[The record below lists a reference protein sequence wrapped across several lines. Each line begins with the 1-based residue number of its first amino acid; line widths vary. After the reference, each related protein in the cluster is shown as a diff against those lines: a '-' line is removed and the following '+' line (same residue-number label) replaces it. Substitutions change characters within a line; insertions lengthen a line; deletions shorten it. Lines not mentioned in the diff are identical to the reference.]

1 MRASLRIFARDL
13 RRLVTNPAALV
24 IALGV
29 CLLPSLYAWV
39 NILANWDPYENTSGV
54 PVAVTIE
61 DAGADVSGMGRL
73 NAGAM
78 IREELEK
85 NHQLDWTFVDEKDA
99 LDGVRSGRYYAA
111 FVIPE
116 DFTATLAG
124 VLDGHPKQARIAY
137 YVNEKANAVAP
148 KVTDTGATTLED
160 QISSEFVSVT
170 GTTVTERLRAAA
182 GGAATNADAART
194 SAEDALRTAQDDLD
208 TLAKELDDA
217 RGTIAAAQRA
227 ANSAR
232 DTLSTA
238 GTAADDLSSS
248 LNAALSGLANA
259 RTKAGELTSAASDAL
274 ASASSTLA
282 GLSSTASHDV
292 SKIAADA
299 GWAQGKLDAAIS
311 EMRAADG
318 TISGLRSSLESTRD
332 AAAALAPTTEAG
344 RALQQ
349 RLLADLDEQIS
360 SLAQL
365 SEAQAARLD
374 DLQRTSDA
382 LAAGVDATRGLSGAV
397 DDAVQTSDGAL
408 RLLRDDFA
416 RTVAP
421 QLASAIDTLGDKGG
435 RLAGGAAALGP
446 MIEQADGTLAALE
459 DLLAQ
464 ADHALE
470 SGAGSL
476 RSAAEHLGGLAD
488 DLAAVQSAESL
499 PAVADVLALDP
510 QATGSALGSPAALVD
525 EAVFP
530 VANYGSGVAPF
541 YTNLALWVGG
551 FVLVAV
557 YKLEV
562 DRSEL
567 GGIDPTPTQ
576 AFFGRWLLFALLGQ
590 VQALVCCVGDV
601 ALGVQCVSSV
611 AFVAAGMVAS
621 GVYVLLVYALAAAF
635 RHVGKALAVLLVV
648 LQIPGA
654 SGLYPI
660 QMQPAFFRALEPW
673 LPFTYGIGAMREA
686 VAGFYDGAYARDL
699 LTLALFVVP
708 ALLVG
713 IAVRQRLLGV
723 NALFDRRLG
732 ETDLL
737 VTEHDATGERQGRLA
752 LVLDALA
759 TSPAHRQ
766 EFLARAAR
774 FELAYPA
781 RVRRGLR
788 ALLAVPLALLA
799 LMLLRPGRFEVLV
812 AWVVALVA
820 ASGYLIGLEYLRES
834 LRERAGVARLDA
846 DQLMALARGGGG
858 AGLNDSAPTVPS
870 PAACEPGTSERP
882 IEKNSEAA
890 R

>member
-39 NILANWDPYENTSGV
+39 NILANWDPYENTAGV

-61 DAGADVSGMGRL
+61 DAGAEVPGMGRL

-111 FVIPE
+111 FVIPK

-124 VLDGHPKQARIAY
+124 VLDGNPEQARIAY

-160 QISSEFVSVT
+160 QISSEFVSVA
-170 GTTVTERLRAAA
+170 GTAVTERLRAAA
-182 GGAATNADAART
+182 GDAATNADTART

-208 TLAKELDDA
+208 ALAQGLDDA
-217 RGTIAAAQRA
+217 RGTISAAQKA
-227 ANSAR
+227 ASSAR

-238 GTAADDLSSS
+238 RTAADGLSSS
-248 LNAALSGLANA
+248 IDAALSGLADA
-259 RTKAGELTSAASDAL
+259 RTKAGELTGAASDAL

-292 SKIAADA
+292 SEIAADA

-318 TISGLRSSLESTRD
+318 TISGLRSSLESARD
-332 AAAALAPTTEAG
+332 TVASLAPTTEAG

-382 LAAGVDATRGLSGAV
+382 LAADVDATRGLSGAV
-397 DDAVQTSDGAL
+397 DSAVQTSDAAL
-408 RLLRDDFA
+408 RQLRDDFA

-421 QLASAIDTLGDKGG
+421 QLASALDALGDKGG
-435 RLAGGAAALGP
+435 RLAGGAAALVP
-446 MIEQADGTLAALE
+446 MIEQADGTLSALE
-459 DLLAQ
+459 DVLAQ

-470 SGAGSL
+470 SGADSL
-476 RSAAEHLGGLAD
+476 RSAAEQLGGLAD
-488 DLAAVQSAESL
+488 DLAAIQSAESL
-499 PAVADVLALDP
+499 PAVTDVLALDP
-510 QATGSALGSPAALVD
+510 QATGSALGSPAALV
-525 EAVFP
+525 EKAVFP
-530 VANYGSGVAPF
+530 VDNYGSGVAPF

-567 GGIDPTPTQ
+567 GGIDPTPAQ

-590 VQALVCCVGDV
+590 VQALVCCLGDV
-601 ALGVQCVSSV
+601 ALGVQCVSPV
-611 AFVAAGMVAS
+611 AFVVAGMVAS

-686 VAGFYDGAYARDL
+686 VAGFYDSAYAHDL
-699 LTLALFVVP
+699 LTLALFAVP
-708 ALLVG
+708 ALLIG

-737 VTEHDATGERQGRLA
+737 VTEHDAAGERQGRLA

-759 TSPAHRQ
+759 TSPAHRE
-766 EFLARAAR
+766 EFLSRAAR

-799 LMLLRPGRFEVLV
+799 LMLLHPGRFGVLV
-812 AWVVALVA
+812 VWVAALVA
-820 ASGYLIGLEYLRES
+820 ASGYLIGLEYLRDS
-834 LRERAGVARLDA
+834 LRERAGIARMNA
-846 DQLMALARGGGG
+846 EQLIALARTEGV
-858 AGLNDSAPTVPS
+858 AGEKNDS
-870 PAACEPGTSERP
+870 EQDDEKGT
-882 IEKNSEAA
+882 EKNSEAA

>member
-1 MRASLRIFARDL
+1 MRASLRIFTRDL

-61 DAGADVSGMGRL
+61 DEGADVPGMGRL

-78 IREELEK
+78 IREELER
-85 NHQLDWTFVDEKDA
+85 NHQLDWTFVDERDA

-111 FVIPE
+111 FVVPG

-124 VLDGHPKQARIAY
+124 VLDGHPEQARIAY

-160 QISSEFVSVT
+160 QISSEFVSVA
-170 GTTVTERLRAAA
+170 GTAVTERLRAAA
-182 GGAATNADAART
+182 GDAATNADTART

-208 TLAKELDDA
+208 ALARKLDDA
-217 RGTIAAAQRA
+217 RGTISAAQKA

-238 GTAADDLSSS
+238 GTAADGLSSS
-248 LNAALSGLANA
+248 LDAALAGLANA
-259 RTKAGELTSAASDAL
+259 RTKAGELTDAAGDAL

-292 SKIAADA
+292 SEIAADA

-318 TISGLRSSLESTRD
+318 TISGLRSSLESARD
-332 AAAALAPTTEAG
+332 AVAALAPTTEAG

-397 DDAVQTSDGAL
+397 DNAVQASDAAL
-408 RLLRDDFA
+408 RQLRDDFA

-421 QLASAIDTLGDKGG
+421 QLASALDAFGDKEG
-435 RLAGGAAALGP
+435 RLAGGAAALVP
-446 MIEQADGTLAALE
+446 MIEQADGTLSALE

-470 SGAGSL
+470 SGADSL
-476 RSAAEHLGGLAD
+476 RSAAEQLGGLAD
-488 DLAAVQSAESL
+488 DLAAIQSAESL
-499 PAVADVLALDP
+499 PAVTDVLALDP
-510 QATGSALGSPAALVD
+510 QATGSALGSPAALV
-525 EAVFP
+525 EKAVFP
-530 VANYGSGVAPF
+530 VDNYGSGVAPF

-567 GGIDPTPTQ
+567 GGIDPTPAQ

-590 VQALVCCVGDV
+590 VQALFCCLGDV
-601 ALGVQCVSSV
+601 ALGVQCVSPV
-611 AFVAAGMVAS
+611 AFVVAGMVAS

-686 VAGFYDGAYARDL
+686 VAGFYDGAYAHDL
-699 LTLALFVVP
+699 LTLALFAVP
-708 ALLVG
+708 ALLIG

-737 VTEHDATGERQGRLA
+737 VTEHDAAGERQGRLA

-759 TSPAHRQ
+759 TSPAHRE

-799 LMLLRPGRFEVLV
+799 LMLLHPGRFEVLV

-820 ASGYLIGLEYLRES
+820 ASGYLIGLEYLRDS
-834 LRERAGVARLDA
+834 LRERAGIARMNA
-846 DQLMALARGGGG
+846 EQLMALASTEGV
-858 AGLNDSAPTVPS
+858 AGEKNDS
-870 PAACEPGTSERP
+870 EQDDEKGT
-882 IEKNSEAA
+882 EKNSEAA

>member
-61 DAGADVSGMGRL
+61 DAGAEVPGMGRL

-124 VLDGHPKQARIAY
+124 VLDGRPEQARIAY

-160 QISSEFVSVT
+160 EISGEFVSVA
-170 GTTVTERLRAAA
+170 GSAVTERLQAAA
-182 GGAATNADAART
+182 GAAATNADAARAG
-194 SAEDALRTAQDDLD
+194 AESTLRTAQEDLD
-208 TLAKELDDA
+208 ALAQGLDDA
-217 RGTIAAAQRA
+217 RGTIAAAQEA
-227 ANSAR
+227 ASSAQ

-238 GTAADDLSSS
+238 STAADDLSSN
-248 LNAALSGLANA
+248 LDAALAGLADA
-259 RTKAGELTSAASDAL
+259 RTKAGGLTSAAGDAL

-292 SKIAADA
+292 SEIAADA

-318 TISGLRSSLESTRD
+318 TISGLRSSLESARE
-332 AAAALAPTTEAG
+332 AVAALAPATEAG

-349 RLLADLDEQIS
+349 QLLSDLDEQIS
-360 SLAQL
+360 ALDQL
-365 SEAQAARLD
+365 SEAQASRLD

-397 DDAVQTSDGAL
+397 DDAVQTSDAAL
-408 RLLRDDFA
+408 RQLRDDFA

-421 QLASAIDTLGDKGG
+421 QLASALDTLGDKGG

-464 ADHALE
+464 ADRTLE

-476 RSAAEHLGGLAD
+476 QAAADQLSGLAD

-499 PAVADVLALDP
+499 PAVTDVLALDP
-510 QATGSALGSPAALVD
+510 QATGGALGSPATLVD

-557 YKLEV
+557 YKLESTAPSWAALTPRLRR
-562 DRSEL
+562 RSS
-567 GGIDPTPTQ
+567 GAGSCSRFS
-576 AFFGRWLLFALLGQ
+576 AR
-590 VQALVCCVGDV
+590 CRR
-601 ALGVQCVSSV
+601 SSV
-611 AFVAAGMVAS
+611 A
-621 GVYVLLVYALAAAF
+621 
-635 RHVGKALAVLLVV
+635 
-648 LQIPGA
+648 
-654 SGLYPI
+654 
-660 QMQPAFFRALEPW
+660 LETW
-673 LPFTYGIGAMREA
+673 
-686 VAGFYDGAYARDL
+686 
-699 LTLALFVVP
+699 
-708 ALLVG
+708 
-713 IAVRQRLLGV
+713 
-723 NALFDRRLG
+723 
-732 ETDLL
+732 
-737 VTEHDATGERQGRLA
+737 RLA
-752 LVLDALA
+752 CSASRRRPSSSRA
-759 TSPAHRQ
+759 WWPPGSTCFSSTRSPPPSGTW
-766 EFLARAAR
+766 AR
-774 FELAYPA
+774 
-781 RVRRGLR
+781 
-788 ALLAVPLALLA
+788 PLPCSSWCC
-799 LMLLRPGRFEVLV
+799 RSPGRP
-812 AWVVALVA
+812 
-820 ASGYLIGLEYLRES
+820 ASTPSRCS
-834 LRERAGVARLDA
+834 RRSSARLSPGCPSPTA
-846 DQLMALARGGGG
+846 
-858 AGLNDSAPTVPS
+858 SAP
-870 PAACEPGTSERP
+870 
-882 IEKNSEAA
+882 
-890 R
+890 

>member
-39 NILANWDPYENTSGV
+39 NILANWDPYENTAGV

-61 DAGADVSGMGRL
+61 DAGADVPGMGRL

-111 FVIPE
+111 FVIPK

-124 VLDGHPKQARIAY
+124 VLDGHPEQARIAY

-160 QISSEFVSVT
+160 QISSEFVSVA
-170 GTTVTERLRAAA
+170 GTAVTERLRAAA
-182 GGAATNADAART
+182 GDASKNADTART

-208 TLAKELDDA
+208 ALARELDDA
-217 RGTIAAAQRA
+217 RDTISAAQKA
-227 ANSAR
+227 ASSAR

-238 GTAADDLSSS
+238 STAADGLSSS
-248 LNAALSGLANA
+248 LDAALSGLANA

-292 SKIAADA
+292 SEIAADA

-318 TISGLRSSLESTRD
+318 TISGLRSSLESARD
-332 AAAALAPTTEAG
+332 AVAALAPTTEAG

-374 DLQRTSDA
+374 DLQRTSNA

-397 DDAVQTSDGAL
+397 DSAVQTSDAAL
-408 RLLRDDFA
+408 RQLRDDFA

-421 QLASAIDTLGDKGG
+421 QLASALDALGDKGG
-435 RLAGGAAALGP
+435 RLAGGGAALVP
-446 MIEQADGTLAALE
+446 MIEQADGTLAALK

-470 SGAGSL
+470 SGADSL
-476 RSAAEHLGGLAD
+476 RSAAEQLGGLAD
-488 DLAAVQSAESL
+488 DLAAIQSAESL
-499 PAVADVLALDP
+499 PAVTDVLALDP
-510 QATGSALGSPAALVD
+510 QATGSALGSPAALV
-525 EAVFP
+525 EKAVFP
-530 VANYGSGVAPF
+530 VDNYGSGVAPF

-567 GGIDPTPTQ
+567 GGIDPTPAQ

-590 VQALVCCVGDV
+590 IQALVCCLGDV
-601 ALGVQCVSSV
+601 ALGVQCVSPV
-611 AFVAAGMVAS
+611 AFVVAGMVAS

-686 VAGFYDGAYARDL
+686 VAGFYDGAYAHDL
-699 LTLALFVVP
+699 LTLALFAVP
-708 ALLVG
+708 ALLIG
-713 IAVRQRLLGV
+713 IAVRQRLLSV
-723 NALFDRRLG
+723 NALFDRRLS
-732 ETDLL
+732 ETNLL
-737 VTEHDATGERQGRLA
+737 VTEHDAAGERQGRLA

-759 TSPAHRQ
+759 TSPEHRE

-799 LMLLRPGRFEVLV
+799 LMLLHPGRFEVLV
-812 AWVVALVA
+812 VWVVALVA
-820 ASGYLIGLEYLRES
+820 ASGYLIGLEYLRDS
-834 LRERAGVARLDA
+834 LRERAGIARMNA
-846 DQLMALARGGGG
+846 EQLMALARTEGV
-858 AGLNDSAPTVPS
+858 AGEKNDS
-870 PAACEPGTSERP
+870 EQDDEKGT
-882 IEKNSEAA
+882 EKNSEAA